1 MSKTDICDIIKLR
14 RLSDTVGGVKLFI
27 VGQLETGSSKGTI
40 LCRVWDCLQ
49 LRAVKTPNT
58 FLRARPKRVFFFLI
72 FKKIRLFFLK
82 ELLSYLLYNLLYIY
96 FGGVKKSVLSRVC
109 EEISEKK
116 VRDT

>member
-1 MSKTDICDIIKLR
+1 MSKTDICDILEVR

-27 VGQLETGSSKGTI
+27 VGQLETDSSKGTI

-58 FLRARPKRVFFFLI
+58 FLRAWPDRVFFFFD
-72 FKKIRLFFLK
+72 FKKSKAFFLK
-82 ELLSYLLYNLLYIY
+82 ELLYNLLYNLLYIY
-96 FGGVKKSVLSRVC
+96 FGGVKKSVLSRVF